1 MNLAGQGQN
10 QNLNGANNYG
20 GNTNGMNNM
29 NMNGM
34 NNYNMGNN
42 MNGINNMNYGQIPV
56 QQQSNMGLIALISS
70 IISLVTCSCCC
81 IGAGISA
88 LLSVLAISNP
98 RANKKQGVIALIL
111 SIVSALMLL
120 VVSIF
125 GSMTGKLD
133 DAKEEIGGAILSETL
148 ENNTENTENNTDS
161 TDNDS
166 TSTSGLTPLGKTI
179 VTTAS
184 LNEEVE
190 VSTEAG
196 EYTFKIT
203 GIHETDERNNYSDI
217 KADRVVIIDYEYTN
231 VDYTKDSTLKISD
244 TDFRLYDK
252 DDNELDYYPISYTY
266 PEKAYKGET
275 KTAQMAFALNNDT
288 NYIAVDYYDDFFSDE
303 AYRVEVE
310 W

>member
-42 MNGINNMNYGQIPV
+42 MNMNYSQMPV

-125 GSMTGKLD
+125 GSVTGKLD
-133 DAKEEIGGAILSETL
+133 DVKEQLEDSTL
-148 ENNTENTENNTDS
+148 TEALESNTDS
-161 TDNDS
+161 TDNDP
-166 TSTSGLTPLGKTI
+166 TSTSGLTPSGKTI

-203 GIHETDERNNYSDI
+203 GIHETDERNSFSDI
-217 KADRVVIIDYEYTN
+217 EADRVVIIDYEYTN
-231 VDYTKDSTLKISD
+231 VDYTKDSTLKITD

-252 DDNELDYYPISYTY
+252 DENSLDYYPVSYEL
-266 PEKAYKGET
+266 PEEAAKGET
-275 KTAQMAFALNNDT
+275 KTAQMVLALNNDT
-288 NYIAVDYYDDFFSDE
+288 NYIAVDYQYDFFSDE
-303 AYRVEVE
+303 VYRVEVE